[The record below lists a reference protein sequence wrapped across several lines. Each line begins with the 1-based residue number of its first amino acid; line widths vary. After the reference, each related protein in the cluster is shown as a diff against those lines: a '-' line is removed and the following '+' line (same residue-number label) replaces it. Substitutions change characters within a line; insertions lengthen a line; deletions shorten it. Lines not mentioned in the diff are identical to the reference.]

1 VLTREKGGAMILA
14 IFLVV
19 AISVLLGR
27 MNEWIFAGS
36 DLLMKDKSASI
47 AKVRSISQLGLGVS
61 LLKHSGVV
69 PANWADSALLPQV
82 NDVVKCLSQFGDV
95 QNGNL
100 TSKDISV
107 GSPEFIAN
115 GFRHIDFDDG
125 SILAAGKI
133 GQLSGADVLTDG
145 SVLIVIGCGKFN
157 DEMRAAYAILAKK
170 DNVMTVIERKEA

>member
-1 VLTREKGGAMILA
+1 MLTREKGGAMILA

-61 LLKHSGVV
+61 LLKQGGVV

-100 TSKDISV
+100 ISKDINV
-107 GSPEFIAN
+107 WSPEFIAN

-125 SILAAGKI
+125 GIVIAGKV
-133 GQLSGADVLTDG
+133 GQLNGTNVATDG
-145 SVLIVIGCGKFN
+145 AVLIVVGCGKFN

-170 DNVMTVIERKEA
+170 DNKMTVIERKEA

>member
-1 VLTREKGGAMILA
+1 MLTREKGGAMILA

-19 AISVLLGR
+19 VISVLLAR

-36 DLLMKDKSASI
+36 DIVMKDKISSV

-61 LLKHSGVV
+61 LLKNTGAV
-69 PANWADSALLPQV
+69 PGTWADSALLPQV

-95 QNGNL
+95 QNANL
-100 TSKDISV
+100 TSKDMSAGFPGFV
-107 GSPEFIAN
+107 AN

-125 SILAAGKI
+125 GIVIAGKV
-133 GQLSGADVLTDG
+133 GQLNGTNVATDG
-145 SVLIVIGCGKFN
+145 AVLIVVGCGKFN

-170 DNVMTVIERKEA
+170 DNKMTVIERKEA